1 MRIMSLIA
9 FLMLFTT
16 GAQASGYYVGITRG
30 QSEFESD
37 VSVSKP
43 SSIDN
48 KSSAGYIFFGREFD
62 NNAAVEGFYANLGK
76 INMFAKKGSTVSSG
90 SDKIMFSE
98 DASLSSSATSFGIA
112 GKYYFNVHEGVR
124 ISAKLGMHSWKSKLN
139 VSDNVEKRRFEND
152 GVNAMAGLGVE
163 YAVTDKIGLMA
174 GIDNFAIDEEN
185 TTITHVGLKFS
196 FD

>member
-16 GAQASGYYVGITRG
+16 AAQASGYYAGITRG

-76 INMFAKKGSTVSSG
+76 INMSAKKGSTVSSG

>member
-16 GAQASGYYVGITRG
+16 AAQESGYYVGITRG

>member
-16 GAQASGYYVGITRG
+16 AAQESGYYVGITRG

-124 ISAKLGMHSWKSKLN
+124 ISAKLGMHS
-139 VSDNVEKRRFEND
+139 
-152 GVNAMAGLGVE
+152 
-163 YAVTDKIGLMA
+163 
-174 GIDNFAIDEEN
+174 
-185 TTITHVGLKFS
+185 
-196 FD
+196 